1 MFTLEFDAK
10 TMEIMYDSVSY
21 RVCAVYMTTLY
32 SNYFRPSR
40 RKRRDGVFKNST
52 LTGDRFRK
60 PFFWRPKRLPLT
72 WGQKVKMAKKKYPFS
87 KIS

>member
-1 MFTLEFDAK
+1 MCCIHDNVVFEKL
-10 TMEIMYDSVSY
+10 
-21 RVCAVYMTTLY
+21 R
-32 SNYFRPSR
+32 FRPSR

-72 WGQKVKMAKKKYPFS
+72 WGQKVKMRKKNIRFQKYPDTSGRDVRCVFLR
-87 KIS
+87 